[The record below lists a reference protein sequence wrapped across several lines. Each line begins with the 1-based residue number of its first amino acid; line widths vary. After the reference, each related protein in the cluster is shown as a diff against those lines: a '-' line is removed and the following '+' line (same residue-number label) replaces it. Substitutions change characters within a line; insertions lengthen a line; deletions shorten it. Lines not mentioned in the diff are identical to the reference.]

1 MAYTIE
7 LDTKHFEPVSLE
19 FMQCSVS
26 DTVTFV
32 VSSYAV
38 PAYVTPTLWY
48 KDPNGVLHS
57 QNLTP
62 HGDLPAAVFTADVG
76 TFTIPG
82 RYIGA
87 VEFVDNND
95 SDNIFFT
102 FPVVFNVLRNPRIHK
117 WSVVAPEKKVANGA
131 SYTIST
137 GSMDPIGG
145 AITAKISD
153 GIYTITDGG
162 SVSIPDSSTGPIV
175 ISYDSSSSGSEITVT
190 NSYNRPYLIP
200 EITFEAYS
208 ESSVG
213 FIVPTGDIGHEL
225 RRQNIAS
232 QRVEGRATVGA
243 GSVYILGAFSERP
256 DDTIRIV
263 GINTTP
269 VEQLTQI
276 IAGIPSTG
284 EYYTD
289 PVRGTGFSLEMVT
302 TAGVS
307 ELCLV
312 VHGVMT
318 TTDQFNYDY
327 IECRSYMF
335 VEVE

>member
-48 KDPNGVLHS
+48 KDPNGVLHD
-57 QNLTP
+57 QLLTP

-87 VEFVDNND
+87 VEFVDDND
-95 SDNIFFT
+95 TDNIFFT
-102 FPVVFNVLRNPRIHK
+102 FPVVFNVLKNPRIHK

-145 AITAKISD
+145 TITAKISD

-175 ISYDSSSSGSEITVT
+175 IGYDSSSTESEITVT
-190 NSYNRPYLIP
+190 NNYNRPYLIP
-200 EITFEAYS
+200 AITFEAYS
-208 ESSVG
+208 ESTVG
-213 FIVPTGDIGHEL
+213 FIVPTGDTGHEL
-225 RRQNIAS
+225 RRRNIAS

-243 GSVYILGAFSERP
+243 GNTFVLGAFADRP
-256 DDTIRIV
+256 DDTIRII
-263 GINTTP
+263 GIRTSP
-269 VEQLTQI
+269 IEQETQI

-289 PVRGTGFSLEMVT
+289 PVRGTQFSLEMVT
-302 TAGVS
+302 TDFVT
-307 ELCLV
+307 EPRVV
-312 VHGVMT
+312 VHGVST
-318 TTDQFNYDY
+318 TTDQFNYDF
-327 IECRSYMF
+327 IQCKSYMF
-335 VEVE
+335 VE